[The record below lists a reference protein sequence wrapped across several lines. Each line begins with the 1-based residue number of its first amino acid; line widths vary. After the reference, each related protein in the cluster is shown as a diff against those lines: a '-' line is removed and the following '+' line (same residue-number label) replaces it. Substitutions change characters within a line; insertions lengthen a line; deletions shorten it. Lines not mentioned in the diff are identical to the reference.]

1 MINDIMHIVNLIH
14 FFETGGDDMIERA
27 LLEQKRKEKGITKA
41 KIADTLGVTY
51 QTLRKKM
58 NNSDEFTVR
67 EIKLLTKLLGLSA
80 EDVGAIF
87 LTPKW

>member
-1 MINDIMHIVNLIH
+1 
-14 FFETGGDDMIERA
+14 MIERA

-67 EIKLLTKLLGLSA
+67 EIKLLTKLLGLST